1 MDPSAPAVKLPDPE
15 QTRPQ
20 VFNDITIK
28 FAGDSGDGIQLAGVQ
43 FARLSGEA
51 GEAVRT
57 LADFPPEIRSPAG
70 SLGGVS
76 GFQLRT
82 GGEHVR
88 TAGDVVD
95 LLVAMNPAAL
105 KINLDQVRPNGIIIV
120 NETAFKGAALKR
132 AGYGRSPLDD
142 GSLNQWRVFPVPIAK
157 LTRTALKDLKLG
169 NKEKDRSK
177 NFFALGLIC
186 WLFPRPT
193 GPVEDWIEQRFGQQ
207 PELAAANLRAFRAG
221 WNYGETTEH
230 FVSPLKVREDRR
242 LARSGVYRFVNGNT
256 ALSRGLI
263 QAARRAGV
271 SLFLGGYPITPAT
284 EIMQTLSLERSSDVR
299 VFQAEDE
306 IAAIGAAIGAS
317 FAGALGVTSTSGPG
331 LALMAEFIDLAVIAE
346 LPLVVINVQR
356 AGPSTGI
363 PTKTE
368 QADLWQA
375 LYGRHGESPLPVLAA
390 ASPQDC
396 FDTAVEAAR
405 IALAYMTPVI
415 VLSDLS
421 LASGAELWCEPGL
434 EELPEMTVTRPQSA
448 EGFKPY
454 QRDPETLARP
464 WAVPGMAGFEH
475 VTGGLEKGG
484 ESGAVSYEAAN
495 HEAMVRLRA
504 DKIARVARGY
514 PELEPYGDPA
524 AGLLLVGW
532 GSTGG
537 AIYEA
542 VDRLTRDGHAVAG
555 LCLRQLNP
563 LPEDLGELLR
573 QHGQIVVVE
582 NNLGQLRQRLRSEYL
597 IDVKPLN
604 KIQGTTFRVSEITAY
619 AESLLKGGP
628 IA

>member
-1 MDPSAPAVKLPDPE
+1 MDTRAPAAELPDPE
-15 QTRPQ
+15 LGQAQ
-20 VFNDITIK
+20 VFDDITIK

-57 LADFPPEIRSPAG
+57 LSDFPPEIRSPAG

-88 TAGDVVD
+88 TAGDLVD
-95 LLVAMNPAAL
+95 LLVVMNPAAL

-120 NETAFKGAALKR
+120 NETAFKGGALER
-132 AGYGRSPLDD
+132 AGYEASPLDD
-142 GSLNQWRVFPVPIAK
+142 GSLKQWRVFPVPIAK
-157 LTRTALKDLKLG
+157 LTRTALKDLKLS

-193 GPVEDWIEQRFGQQ
+193 EPVERWIERRFADR
-207 PELAAANLRAFRAG
+207 PELAEANGRAFRAG

-230 FVSPLKVREDRR
+230 FVSPLKVRDQHR
-242 LARSGVYRFVNGNT
+242 LTRAGVYRFVNGNT

-284 EIMQTLSLERSSDVR
+284 EIMQTLSLERSRDVR

-390 ASPQDC
+390 ATPRDC
-396 FDTAVEAAR
+396 FDTAVEAVR
-405 IALAYMTPVI
+405 IALAHMTPVI

-434 EELPEMTVTRPQSA
+434 DELPEMTVRRPRSA

-484 ESGAVSYEAAN
+484 ESGAVSYEAEN

-514 PELEPYGDPA
+514 PALELYGDPA

-532 GSTGG
+532 GSTRG
-537 AIYEA
+537 AICEA
-542 VDRLTRDGHAVAG
+542 VDRLRQSGHAVAG
-555 LCLRQLNP
+555 LGLRHLNP
-563 LPEDLGELLR
+563 LPEDLGAILR
-573 QHGQIVVVE
+573 RHDQVVVIE
-582 NNLGQLRQRLRSEYL
+582 NNLGQLRQCLRSEYL
-597 IDVKPLN
+597 VDARALN
-604 KIQGTTFRVSEITAY
+604 KIQGTTFRVSEITAH
-619 AESLLKGGP
+619 AESLLKEG
-628 IA
+628 AVS